1 MKKERILSVSFVDSL
16 SSIAFR
22 KPLSLRV
29 DLLLTW
35 YMMVTWIHKLPTMK
49 LSRGISVLTCTD
61 ASRGRTMGRFAL
73 PAPEFVAAVSPAHPA
88 REIHF
93 DAAFFA
99 HPTGEFNFSRTAA
112 IDSSALREVTSS
124 GTPSLEVLTS
134 KFCSSSTISSCNAP
148 LNPRT

>member
-1 MKKERILSVSFVDSL
+1 MVYDGYMDCT
-16 SSIAFR
+16 A
-22 KPLSLRV
+22 PL
-29 DLLLTW
+29 D
-35 YMMVTWIHKLPTMK
+35 KLATMK
-49 LSRGISVLTCTD
+49 LSRGISVLTCTE